1 MPRMLYAQVKRSP
14 YPHARILRIDTSK
27 AEALPGVR
35 SVITGDCYTKRCGLY
50 LEDKNFLAVGTAKYR
65 GEAVAAVAAETPEIA
80 DEAVELIEVEYEQLP
95 AVTNAVEGMKPDAP
109 LIQARTC
116 IPTRWPRSS
125 IRCPTPTSL
134 TIISC
139 ARGTS
144 TRPSRHAT
152 SLRRIPTTSPTC
164 SMCRWSPTAP
174 WRSTIWTERLPS
186 GVYPVPLR
194 SAPGPVRR
202 L

>member
-109 LIQARTC
+109 LIHPDLHTYKVAPIFHPVPHTNISHHYKLRKGDVDKAFEACDVVTENTYYH
-116 IPTRWPRSS
+116 PPRAA
-125 IRCPTPTSL
+125 
-134 TIISC
+134 C
-139 ARGTS
+139 AAGA
-144 TRPSRHAT
+144 P
-152 SLRRIPTTSPTC
+152 LRRG
-164 SMCRWSPTAP
+164 AV
-174 WRSTIWTERLPS
+174 RSGRKGYRL